1 MERPPFYPPWATTPF
16 QRVEKVRP
24 GQLFSA
30 GKRFPCDYG
39 AAGETRRASES
50 TAQAAEF
57 GFHFEGYGPPN
68 LSKWVLLLL

>member
-1 MERPPFYPPWATTPF
+1 MGYNTFSVCRKSPAGP
-16 QRVEKVRP
+16 V
-24 GQLFSA
+24 FSA
-30 GKRFPCDYG
+30 GTRFPCDYG

-50 TAQAAEF
+50 TAQATEF